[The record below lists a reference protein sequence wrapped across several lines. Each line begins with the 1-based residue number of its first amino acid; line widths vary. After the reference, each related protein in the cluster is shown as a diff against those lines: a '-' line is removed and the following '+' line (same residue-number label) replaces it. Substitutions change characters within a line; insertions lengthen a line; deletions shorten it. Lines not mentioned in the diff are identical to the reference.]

1 MMINLDRHICKAKD
15 IQTGEWV
22 YGYYFERKD
31 IMGNIIESVIIEDA
45 YEQIHGGRRLLESMF
60 NKECFRVDPETV
72 CQYTGWH
79 DSSKTSIFEK
89 DIVEFVGP
97 NTHRDL
103 IWWCN
108 EMSEM
113 TAIPVDGIEF
123 NGYDFWNGKYPK
135 ANYSSF
141 CLMMQDPYGDFKEIK
156 VVGNIID
163 NPELL
168 E

>member
-1 MMINLDRHICKAKD
+1 MMINLDRYICKAKD
-15 IQTGEWV
+15 INTGEWV

-31 IMGNIIESVIIEDA
+31 TMGNIIESVIIEDA

-72 CQYTGWH
+72 CQCIGWH
-79 DSSKTSIFEK
+79 DSDKTPIFEK

-108 EMSEM
+108 EMSMMAAVPLE
-113 TAIPVDGIEF
+113 GIGSMGMITGMEIIR
-123 NGYDFWNGKYPK
+123 
-135 ANYSSF
+135 SIHMLIF
-141 CLMMQDPYGDFKEIK
+141 CFMMQDPYGDFEEIK
-156 VVGNIID
+156 VIGNIID

>member
-1 MMINLDRHICKAKD
+1 MINLDRHICKAKD

-72 CQYTGWH
+72 CQCTGWH
-79 DSSKTSIFEK
+79 ASDKTPIFEK
-89 DIVEFVGP
+89 DIVEFVGSC
-97 NTHRDL
+97 THRDL

-123 NGYDFWNGKYPK
+123 NDYDFWNGNYPK

-141 CLMMQDPYGDFKEIK
+141 CLMMQDPYGDFEEIK
-156 VVGNIID
+156 VIGNIID